1 MRTARMVLVFM
12 VVLVW
17 VVRSGVQWL
26 DTFRPLH
33 RNLSNVLGVKVHF
46 HQVHHS
52 DLTVVVGAEVE
63 PLRLEI
69 ARTRPDRIVGK
80 DVAVLVLLVF
90 AGGAFWNVELIQ
102 DVERLKNRVIP
113 GLWLKH
119 RLAERDG
126 ANEARRRREVSRQPE
141 HTRALAGWQKL
152 NRPQLHRRSVGHRKI
167 QVVAQIGH
175 MPIERRRVGDHTQR
189 VVMDVE
195 LAADILDYDAFAGS
209 VMHDVMGFR
218 SKAPSTEYDGRDND
232 VADVSLHFLD
242 AGEVLQY
249 P

>member
-1 MRTARMVLVFM
+1 MRTARMVLVFI

-26 DTFRPLH
+26 DTFRALH
-33 RNLSNVLGVKVHF
+33 RKLDQVLGVEVHF

-52 DLTVVVGAEVE
+52 DLTVLVSAEIE

-90 AGGAFWNVELIQ
+90 AGRAFWNVELIQ

-113 GLWLKH
+113 CLWLKH

-126 ANEARRRREVSRQPE
+126 ANETRGRREVSGQPE
-141 HTRALAGWQKL
+141 HTRALAGWQEL

-167 QVVAQIGH
+167 QIVAQISH
-175 MPIERRRVGDHTQR
+175 MPIERRRVGDYTEW

-195 LAADILDYDAFAGS
+195 PA
-209 VMHDVMGFR
+209 
-218 SKAPSTEYDGRDND
+218 TEI
-232 VADVSLHFLD
+232 
-242 AGEVLQY
+242 
-249 P
+249 